1 VVVVV
6 VDGFK
11 NVFLLVAAVT
21 FGFLVVVVVASAMLI
36 NRELKKNISSNFQER
51 SKIISSQMEKL
62 Y

>member
-36 NRELKKNISSNFQER
+36 NRELKKILVGIFMKDLKSHLR
-51 SKIISSQMEKL
+51 
-62 Y
+62 